1 MDRLIFGERA
11 RKRARLKRA
20 TFWLSLLSMAA
31 MFAGIPGTGGVLEF
45 VDRIGAET
53 PADPRQGVETT
64 ESVTSMRKFQS
75 RMFDTRPKP
84 TPTPTP
90 TPTAEKPDPATGGSV
105 VEIITA
111 AAERHGLSG
120 DYLVGIAECE
130 SGLDPN
136 AYNSAG
142 YHGLFQFDST
152 TWAEFGEG
160 SITDPAAQAEAAAAL
175 IAAGQSSRWPVC
187 A

>member
-1 MDRLIFGERA
+1 MNRLIFGERA
-11 RKRARLKRA
+11 RRRARFRRA
-20 TFWLSLLSMAA
+20 TLWLSLASMAA
-31 MFAGIPGTGGVLEF
+31 MITGVSGTGGVLEF
-45 VDRIGAET
+45 VGNLGREAEVA
-53 PADPRQGVETT
+53 PNQGITTT
-64 ESVTSMRKFQS
+64 ETMTSMRRFQS
-75 RMFDTRPKP
+75 RMFEARPKP

-90 TPTAEKPDPATGGSV
+90 TEKPEPTAATGGSV

-111 AAERHGLSG
+111 AAQRHGLSP
-120 DYLVGIAECE
+120 DYLIGIAECE

-152 TWAEFGEG
+152 TWAEFGNG
-160 SITDPAAQAEAAAAL
+160 SITDPVAQAEAAASL

>member
-1 MDRLIFGERA
+1 MDRLFFGERA
-11 RKRARLKRA
+11 RRRARFKRA
-20 TFWLSLLSMAA
+20 TVWLSLFSMAA
-31 MFAGIPGTGGVLEF
+31 MITGVPGTGAVFEF
-45 VDRIGAET
+45 VGSFGQEAEVKPSEGIT
-53 PADPRQGVETT
+53 TT
-64 ESVTSMRKFQS
+64 ETMTSMKRFQS
-75 RMFDTRPKP
+75 RMFEARPKP

-90 TPTAEKPDPATGGSV
+90 TQEPDPASGGSI

-136 AYNSAG
+136 AYNAAG
-142 YHGLFQFDST
+142 YHGLFQFDSA
-152 TWAEFGEG
+152 TWAEFGNG
-160 SITDPAAQAEAAAAL
+160 SITDPVAQAEAAASL